1 MKPNLLIAGA
11 QKAGTTWLH
20 RMLEHHPDIAMSA
33 KKELNHLRAPETS
46 FRAGWD
52 DYLAHWA
59 GRRER
64 WRGESTPHYFW
75 HARPPYGP
83 AGVVDVAQRVRDE
96 LDDDTVVLV
105 LLRDPV
111 SRAVSGYWHNFS
123 RRRLDPEVTSLFRTP
138 PEMGVIDLGFYRRHH
153 EHWVEAL
160 GAERVHVLLYDDLV
174 ADPHAFIVAALEA
187 IGARVDAPGFWDDI
201 DVEARIHDKAW
212 VKTYRAERN
221 PITAIEVATL
231 LDLYRDDIAYVEQ
244 ITGRDLCAWRDLDAL
259 VAQHTARG

>member
-33 KKELNHLRAPETS
+33 KKELNNLRLPEAS
-46 FRAGWD
+46 FRARWEE
-52 DYLAHWA
+52 YLAHWE
-59 GRRER
+59 GRTER

-75 HARPPYGP
+75 DARPPYGP
-83 AGVVDVAQRVRDE
+83 QGVPDVARRVRDE

-123 RRRLDPEVTSLFRTP
+123 RQRLDPQTTSLFRTP

-153 EHWVEAL
+153 EHWVDTL
-160 GAERVHVLLYDDLV
+160 GAGRVKVLLYDDLV
-174 ADPHAFIVAALEA
+174 ADPEGFVVSALEA
-187 IGARVDAPGFWDDI
+187 IGAPTDVPEFWAAI
-201 DVEARIHDKAW
+201 DVNARIHDKSW
-212 VKTYRAERN
+212 VKEYRAANN
-221 PITAIEVATL
+221 PITAIEVAAL
-231 LDLYRDDIAYVEQ
+231 LDLYRDDIDYVEQ
-244 ITGRDLCAWRDLDAL
+244 VTGRDLAAWRDRDAL
-259 VAQHTARG
+259 VAKHARA